1 MKLKKIYILF
11 LVGILCISISA
22 CGPLKYKPV
31 DAREFPPE
39 PSKRIKKN
47 IEEGRG
53 FTVMGGFG
61 DSATTYEFAS
71 SNPLWKASLDTLD
84 FMPLATANYSGG
96 IIVTDWYSENNSK
109 NESVKIS
116 IRFLSN
122 EIKTES
128 LKIIA
133 HKKICNNNMD
143 CRISNLNKS
152 KVIEE
157 IHRSIL
163 VKATS
168 LQNDKKSKKK

>member
-1 MKLKKIYILF
+1 MKFYKLLALTIIAILALNSCKALKPKW
-11 LVGILCISISA
+11 VDTRNV
-22 CGPLKYKPV
+22 PT
-31 DAREFPPE
+31 DARE
-39 PSKRIKKN
+39 RARKN

-53 FTVMGGFG
+53 ISLGSLGKNRSTNF
-61 DSATTYEFAS
+61 EFSS
-71 SNPLWKASLDTLD
+71 SNPLWRASLEVLD
-84 FMPLATANYSGG
+84 FMPLQTVDYSGG
-96 IIVTDWYSENNSK
+96 MIVTDWYGENNK
-109 NESVKIS
+109 ETIKIS